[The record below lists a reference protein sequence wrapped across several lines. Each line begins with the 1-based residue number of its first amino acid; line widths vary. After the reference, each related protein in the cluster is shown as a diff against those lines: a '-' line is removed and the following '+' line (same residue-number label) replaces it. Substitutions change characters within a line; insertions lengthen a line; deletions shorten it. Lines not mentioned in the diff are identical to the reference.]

1 MARMSA
7 TSELSGGV
15 SRWLLRKLFGML
27 LTMLAVSFLV
37 FAVLELNVDDVAV
50 KVLGQFST
58 ADQRHAWLVQ
68 NGYTAPFLWRYLRWI
83 GEFVTGHWGT
93 STYYREDVLT
103 LIAPRLAA
111 SGLLAGAALLVI
123 VPLGLVMGV
132 IAGMREGS
140 FVDRLVSVFAVVTT
154 SIPEFASAV
163 FLTSL
168 FVFWLGWL
176 PGVST
181 MADGFHLRELVL
193 PVSVLTLYSAG
204 YVARMTRSSMVE
216 VMQSPYIRTARLK
229 GNSMRRI
236 IVRHALR
243 NALITPVTVIMLQ
256 IPWLMSGVIVVEVF
270 FAYQGFGT
278 LLYQAALNTDI
289 YLIEACTM
297 ISVVVVVLTQ
307 VASDLLYTWLNPRMS
322 IRTARTAAG
331 TK

>member
-1 MARMSA
+1 
-7 TSELSGGV
+7 
-15 SRWLLRKLFGML
+15 
-27 LTMLAVSFLV
+27 V
-37 FAVLELNVDDVAV
+37 FA
-50 KVLGQFST
+50 
-58 ADQRHAWLVQ
+58 
-68 NGYTAPFLWRYLRWI
+68 I
-83 GEFVTGHWGT
+83 
-93 STYYREDVLT
+93 
-103 LIAPRLAA
+103 
-111 SGLLAGAALLVI
+111 
-123 VPLGLVMGV
+123 
-132 IAGMREGS
+132 
-140 FVDRLVSVFAVVTT
+140 VTT

-181 MADGFHLRELVL
+181 MADGFHVRELVL

-229 GNSMRRI
+229 GNSMRRV

-297 ISVVVVVLTQ
+297 VSVVVVVVTQ
-307 VASDLLYTWLNPRMS
+307 VASDLLYAWLNPRMS
-322 IRTARTAAG
+322 IRAVRVAG
-331 TK
+331 AK

>member
-1 MARMSA
+1 MTTANA
-7 TSELSGGV
+7 LSGGV
-15 SRWLLRKLFGML
+15 PRWLLRKLVGMV

-37 FAVLELNVDDVAV
+37 FAVLELNVNDVAV

-58 ADQRHAWLVQ
+58 LDQRQAWLQ
-68 NGYTAPFLWRYLRWI
+68 ENGYTAPFLLRYVRWI
-83 GEFVTGHWGT
+83 WDFVTGHWGT

-111 SGLLAGAALLVI
+111 SGLLAGAALLMI
-123 VPLGLVMGV
+123 VPIGLIMGV
-132 IAGMREGS
+132 VAGVREGS
-140 FVDRLVSVFAVVTT
+140 VVDRLVSVFAIVTT

-163 FLTSL
+163 FLTAF

-181 MADGFHLRELVL
+181 MADGFHFRELVL

-216 VMQSPYIRTARLK
+216 VMQSQYIRTARLK
-229 GNSMRRI
+229 GNPMRRV

-243 NALITPVTVIMLQ
+243 NALITPVTVVMLQ
-256 IPWLMSGVIVVEVF
+256 IPWLLSGVIVVEVF

-307 VASDLLYTWLNPRMS
+307 VASDLLYAWLNPRMS
-322 IRTARTAAG
+322 IRGAGKAAG

>member
-1 MARMSA
+1 MSA
-7 TSELSGGV
+7 ASDLSDGV
-15 SRWLLRKLFGML
+15 SRWLLRKIFGML

-331 TK
+331 AK

>member
-1 MARMSA
+1 MSA

>member
-1 MARMSA
+1 MARVTA
-7 TSELSGGV
+7 TTDLSGGV
-15 SRWLLRKLFGML
+15 PRWLLRKLFGML

-37 FAVLELNVDDVAV
+37 FAVLEFNVNDVAV

-58 ADQRHAWLVQ
+58 EDQRHSWLVQ
-68 NGYTAPFLWRYLRWI
+68 NGYTAPFLLRYLRWI
-83 GEFVTGHWGT
+83 GQFVTGHWGT

-111 SGLLAGAALLVI
+111 SGLLAAAALLAI

-132 IAGMREGS
+132 IAGMRVGP
-140 FVDRLVSVFAVVTT
+140 FVDRLVSVFAIVTT

-204 YVARMTRSSMVE
+204 YVARMTRSSMAE

-229 GNSMRRI
+229 GNSMRRV

-297 ISVVVVVLTQ
+297 VSVVVVVVTQ
-307 VASDLLYTWLNPRMS
+307 VASDLLYAWLNPRIS
-322 IRTARTAAG
+322 IRAVRVAG
-331 TK
+331 AK

>member
-1 MARMSA
+1 MSA
-7 TSELSGGV
+7 TSDLSGGV

-68 NGYTAPFLWRYLRWI
+68 NGYTAPFLLRYLRWI

-93 STYYREDVLT
+93 STYYREDILT

-111 SGLLAGAALLVI
+111 SGLLAGAALLAI

-229 GNSMRRI
+229 GNSMHRI
-236 IVRHALR
+236 ILRHALR

-297 ISVVVVVLTQ
+297 ISVVVVVVTQ

-322 IRTARTAAG
+322 IRNAPAAG
-331 TK
+331 AK

>member
-1 MARMSA
+1 MTTVNA
-7 TSELSGGV
+7 LSGGMP
-15 SRWLLRKLFGML
+15 RWLLRKLVGMV

-37 FAVLELNVDDVAV
+37 FAVLELNVNDVAV

-58 ADQRHAWLVQ
+58 PDQRQAWLQ
-68 NGYTAPFLWRYLRWI
+68 ENGYTAPFLLRYVRWI
-83 GEFVTGHWGT
+83 WEFVTGHWGT

-111 SGLLAGAALLVI
+111 SGLLAGAALLMI
-123 VPLGLVMGV
+123 VPIGLVMGV
-132 IAGMREGS
+132 IAGVREGS
-140 FVDRLVSVFAVVTT
+140 VVDRLVSVFAIVTT

-163 FLTSL
+163 LLTAF

-181 MADGFHLRELVL
+181 MADGFHFRELVL

-216 VMQSPYIRTARLK
+216 VMQSQYIRTARLK
-229 GNSMRRI
+229 GNPMRRV

-243 NALITPVTVIMLQ
+243 NALITPVTVVMLQ
-256 IPWLMSGVIVVEVF
+256 IPWLLSGVIVVEVF

-307 VASDLLYTWLNPRMS
+307 VASDLLYAWLNPRMS
-322 IRTARTAAG
+322 IRGVGKGAG
-331 TK
+331 AK

>member
-1 MARMSA
+1 VSTAG
-7 TSELSGGV
+7 TLSGGI
-15 SRWLLRKLFGML
+15 SRWLLRKGLGMV

-37 FAVLELNVDDVAV
+37 FAVLEFNVNDVAV

-58 ADQRHAWLVQ
+58 PDQRQAWLQ
-68 NGYTAPFLWRYLRWI
+68 ENGYTAPFLLRYVRWL
-83 GEFVTGHWGT
+83 GEFLTGHWGT
-93 STYYREDVLT
+93 STYYREDVLE
-103 LIAPRLAA
+103 LIRPRLAA

-123 VPLGLVMGV
+123 VPIGLVMGV
-132 IAGMREGS
+132 IAGVRAGS
-140 FVDRLVSVFAVVTT
+140 VVDRLVSVLAIVTT

-163 FLTSL
+163 FLAAL

-204 YVARMTRSSMVE
+204 YVARMTRSSMIE

-229 GNSMRRI
+229 GNPMRRVI
-236 IVRHALR
+236 LRHALR

-297 ISVVVVVLTQ
+297 VSVVVVVFTQ
-307 VASDLLYTWLNPRMS
+307 VASDLMYVWLNPRMS
-322 IRTARTAAG
+322 VRAPRGAR
-331 TK
+331 

>member
-1 MARMSA
+1 MAVV
-7 TSELSGGV
+7 T
-15 SRWLLRKLFGML
+15 LRKLAGML

-37 FAVLELNVDDVAV
+37 FAVLEINVDDVAV

-58 ADQRHAWLVQ
+58 ADQRAAWLQ
-68 NGYTAPFLWRYLRWI
+68 ENGYNAPFLLRYLRWL
-83 GEFVTGHWGT
+83 GRFVTGHWGT

-123 VPLGLVMGV
+123 VPVGLVMGV
-132 IAGMREGS
+132 IAGVREGS
-140 FVDRLVSVFAVVTT
+140 ALDRLVSVFAVVTT

-163 FLTSL
+163 FLTAL
-168 FVFWLGWL
+168 FVFWLSWL

-181 MADGFHLRELVL
+181 MADGFHVRELVL

-204 YVARMTRSSMVE
+204 YIARMTRSSMIQ

-229 GNSMRRI
+229 GNSMRQVI
-236 IVRHALR
+236 LRHALR

-256 IPWLMSGVIVVEVF
+256 IPWLLSGVIVVEVF

-289 YLIEACTM
+289 DLIEACTM
-297 ISVVVVVLTQ
+297 VSVAVVVLTQ
-307 VASDLLYTWLNPRMS
+307 VASELLYVWLNPRMS
-322 IRTARTAAG
+322 FR
-331 TK
+331 

>member
-1 MARMSA
+1 VTA
-7 TSELSGGV
+7 TTDLSGGV
-15 SRWLLRKLFGML
+15 PRWLLRKLFGML

-37 FAVLELNVDDVAV
+37 FAVLEFNVNDVAV

-58 ADQRHAWLVQ
+58 EDQRHSWLVQ
-68 NGYTAPFLWRYLRWI
+68 NGYTAPFLLRYLRWI
-83 GEFVTGHWGT
+83 GQFVTGHWGT

-111 SGLLAGAALLVI
+111 SGLLAAAALLAI

-132 IAGMREGS
+132 IAGMRVGS
-140 FVDRLVSVFAVVTT
+140 FVDRLVSVFAIVTT

-204 YVARMTRSSMVE
+204 YVARMTRSSMAE

-229 GNSMRRI
+229 GNSMRRV

-297 ISVVVVVLTQ
+297 VSVVVVVVTQ
-307 VASDLLYTWLNPRMS
+307 VASDLLYAWLNPRIS
-322 IRTARTAAG
+322 IRAVRVAG
-331 TK
+331 AK

>member
-1 MARMSA
+1 MSQPA
-7 TSELSGGV
+7 SFSAGV
-15 SRWLLRKLFGML
+15 PRWLLRKVLGML

-37 FAVLELNVDDVAV
+37 FAVLEFNVDDVAV

-58 ADQRHAWLVQ
+58 ADQRQAWLQ
-68 NGYTAPFLWRYLRWI
+68 ENGYTAPFLLRYLRWL

-123 VPLGLVMGV
+123 VPLGLLMGV
-132 IAGMREGS
+132 IAGIREGS
-140 FVDRLVSVFAVVTT
+140 IVDRLVSVFAIVTT

-163 FLTSL
+163 FLTAL

-181 MADGFHLRELVL
+181 MADGFHVRELVL
-193 PVSVLTLYSAG
+193 PVGVLTLYSAG
-204 YVARMTRSSMVE
+204 YIARMTRSSMAE

-229 GNSMRRI
+229 GNPLLRV

-243 NALITPVTVIMLQ
+243 NAFITPVTVIMLQ
-256 IPWLMSGVIVVEVF
+256 IPWLLSGVIVVEVF

-297 ISVVVVVLTQ
+297 VSVVTVVLTQ
-307 VASDLLYTWLNPRMS
+307 VASDLMYAWLNPRMS
-322 IRTARTAAG
+322 FRASGRSAG
-331 TK
+331 SG

>member
-1 MARMSA
+1 VARVTA
-7 TSELSGGV
+7 TTDLSGGV
-15 SRWLLRKLFGML
+15 PRWLLRKLFGML

-37 FAVLELNVDDVAV
+37 FAVLEFNVNDVAV

-58 ADQRHAWLVQ
+58 EDQRHSWLVQ
-68 NGYTAPFLWRYLRWI
+68 NGYTAPFLLRYLRWI
-83 GEFVTGHWGT
+83 GQFVTGHWGT

-111 SGLLAGAALLVI
+111 SGLLAAAALLAI

-132 IAGMREGS
+132 IAGMRAGS
-140 FVDRLVSVFAVVTT
+140 FVDRLVSVFAIVTT

-204 YVARMTRSSMVE
+204 YVARMTRSSMAE

-229 GNSMRRI
+229 GNSMRRV

-297 ISVVVVVLTQ
+297 VSVVVVVVTQ
-307 VASDLLYTWLNPRMS
+307 VASDLLYAWLNPRIS
-322 IRTARTAAG
+322 IRAVRVAG
-331 TK
+331 AK

>member
-1 MARMSA
+1 M
-7 TSELSGGV
+7 

-111 SGLLAGAALLVI
+111 SGLLAGAALMVI

-331 TK
+331 AK

>member
-1 MARMSA
+1 MTA
-7 TSELSGGV
+7 TTDLSGGLP
-15 SRWLLRKLFGML
+15 RWLLRKLFGML

-37 FAVLELNVDDVAV
+37 FAVLEFNVNDVAV

-58 ADQRHAWLVQ
+58 EDQRHSWLVQ
-68 NGYTAPFLWRYLRWI
+68 NGYTAPFLLRYLRWI
-83 GEFVTGHWGT
+83 GQFVTGHWGT

-111 SGLLAGAALLVI
+111 SGLLAAAALLAI

-132 IAGMREGS
+132 IAGMRAGS
-140 FVDRLVSVFAVVTT
+140 FVDRLVSVFAIVTT

-204 YVARMTRSSMVE
+204 YVARMTRSSMAE

-229 GNSMRRI
+229 GNSMRRV

-297 ISVVVVVLTQ
+297 VSVVVVVLTQ
-307 VASDLLYTWLNPRMS
+307 VASDLLYTLLNPRMS
-322 IRTARTAAG
+322 IRAG
-331 TK
+331 RVAGAK

>member
-1 MARMSA
+1 VTA
-7 TSELSGGV
+7 TTDLSGGV
-15 SRWLLRKLFGML
+15 PRWLLRKLFGML

-37 FAVLELNVDDVAV
+37 FAVLEFNVNDVAV

-58 ADQRHAWLVQ
+58 EDQRHSWLVQ
-68 NGYTAPFLWRYLRWI
+68 NGYTAPFLLRYLRWI
-83 GEFVTGHWGT
+83 GQFVTGHWGT

-111 SGLLAGAALLVI
+111 SGLLAAAALLAI

-132 IAGMREGS
+132 IAGMRAGS
-140 FVDRLVSVFAVVTT
+140 FVDRLVSVFAIVTT

-204 YVARMTRSSMVE
+204 YVARMTRSSMAE

-229 GNSMRRI
+229 GNSMRRV

-297 ISVVVVVLTQ
+297 VSVVVVVVTQ
-307 VASDLLYTWLNPRMS
+307 VASDLLYAWLNPRIS
-322 IRTARTAAG
+322 IRAVRVAG
-331 TK
+331 AK

>member
-1 MARMSA
+1 M
-7 TSELSGGV
+7 SGGV
-15 SRWLLRKLFGML
+15 SRWLLRKGLGMV

-37 FAVLELNVDDVAV
+37 FAVLEFNVSDVAV

-58 ADQRHAWLVQ
+58 PDQRQAWLQ
-68 NGYTAPFLWRYLRWI
+68 ENGYTAPFLLRYVRWLW
-83 GEFVTGHWGT
+83 EFVTGHWGT

-103 LIAPRLAA
+103 LIRPRLAA
-111 SGLLAGAALLVI
+111 SGLLAGAALLAI
-123 VPLGLVMGV
+123 VPTGLVMGV
-132 IAGMREGS
+132 IAGVREGS
-140 FVDRLVSVFAVVTT
+140 VVDRLVSVFAILTT

-163 FLTSL
+163 FLTAL

-229 GNSMRRI
+229 GNPMRRVI
-236 IVRHALR
+236 LRHALR

-297 ISVVVVVLTQ
+297 VSVVVVVLTQ
-307 VASDLLYTWLNPRMS
+307 VASDLLYVWLNPRMS
-322 IRTARTAAG
+322 VRAPRDA
-331 TK
+331 K

>member
-1 MARMSA
+1 MTTA
-7 TSELSGGV
+7 TDLSGGV
-15 SRWLLRKLFGML
+15 PRWLLRKLFGML

-37 FAVLELNVDDVAV
+37 FAVLELNVNDVAV

-58 ADQRHAWLVQ
+58 EDQRHAWLVQ
-68 NGYTAPFLWRYLRWI
+68 NGYTAPFLLRYLRWI

-140 FVDRLVSVFAVVTT
+140 FVDRLVSVFAIVTT

-181 MADGFHLRELVL
+181 MADGFHL
-193 PVSVLTLYSAG
+193 
-204 YVARMTRSSMVE
+204 
-216 VMQSPYIRTARLK
+216 Q
-229 GNSMRRI
+229 
-236 IVRHALR
+236 
-243 NALITPVTVIMLQ
+243 
-256 IPWLMSGVIVVEVF
+256 GV
-270 FAYQGFGT
+270 G
-278 LLYQAALNTDI
+278 
-289 YLIEACTM
+289 
-297 ISVVVVVLTQ
+297 
-307 VASDLLYTWLNPRMS
+307 
-322 IRTARTAAG
+322 AAG
-331 TK
+331 GCADSILGGLHRPYDPIQHGRGDAVALHPHRAAERQLDAQGHRAPCAS

>member
-1 MARMSA
+1 MIGADEICAPSA
-7 TSELSGGV
+7 TFQ
-15 SRWLLRKLFGML
+15 SRLPSRALNTRKYP
-27 LTMLAVSFLV
+27 SR
-37 FAVLELNVDDVAV
+37 FAVNSTSEAV
-50 KVLGQFST
+50 VRIPESETSFILK
-58 ADQRHAWLVQ
+58 DH
-68 NGYTAPFLWRYLRWI
+68 
-83 GEFVTGHWGT
+83 FVSPDFGSIAFNSPWPYSSVH
-93 STYYREDVLT
+93 V

-140 FVDRLVSVFAVVTT
+140 FVDRLVSVFAIVTT

-181 MADGFHLRELVL
+181 MADGFHLKELVL

-204 YVARMTRSSMVE
+204 YVARMTRSSMAE

-229 GNSMRRI
+229 GNSMRRV

-278 LLYQAALNTDI
+278 LLYQAALNTDV

-297 ISVVVVVLTQ
+297 VSVVVVVVTQ
-307 VASDLLYTWLNPRMS
+307 VASDLLYAWLNPRIS
-322 IRTARTAAG
+322 IRAVRVAG
-331 TK
+331 AK

>member
-1 MARMSA
+1 MSSA
-7 TSELSGGV
+7 GTSSGGV
-15 SRWLLRKLFGML
+15 SRWMLRKLVGMV

-58 ADQRHAWLVQ
+58 ADQRHAWMVE
-68 NGYTAPFLWRYLRWI
+68 NGYTAPFLLRYVRWLW
-83 GEFVTGHWGT
+83 EFVTGHWGT

-123 VPLGLVMGV
+123 VPTGLVMGV
-132 IAGMREGS
+132 IAGVREGS
-140 FVDRLVSVFAVVTT
+140 VIDRLVSVFAIVTT

-163 FLTSL
+163 FLTAF

-229 GNSMRRI
+229 GNPMRRVI
-236 IVRHALR
+236 IRHALR

-256 IPWLMSGVIVVEVF
+256 IPWLLSGVIVVEVF

-297 ISVVVVVLTQ
+297 VSVVAVVLSQ
-307 VASDLLYTWLNPRMS
+307 VASDLLYAWLNPRMS
-322 IRTARTAAG
+322 IRGATGRTAGA
-331 TK
+331 K

>member
-1 MARMSA
+1 M
-7 TSELSGGV
+7 TTPNTLSGGV
-15 SRWLLRKLFGML
+15 PRWLLRKLAGMV

-37 FAVLELNVDDVAV
+37 FAILELNVGDVAV

-58 ADQRHAWLVQ
+58 ADQRQAWLQ
-68 NGYTAPFLWRYLRWI
+68 ENGYTAPFLLRYVRWI
-83 GEFVTGHWGT
+83 WAFVTGHWGT

-123 VPLGLVMGV
+123 VPVGLVMGV
-132 IAGMREGS
+132 IAGVREGS
-140 FVDRLVSVFAVVTT
+140 VVDRLVSVFAIVTT

-163 FLTSL
+163 FLTAF

-181 MADGFHLRELVL
+181 MADGFHVRELVL

-216 VMQSPYIRTARLK
+216 VMQSQYIRTARLK
-229 GNSMRRI
+229 GNPMRRV

-256 IPWLMSGVIVVEVF
+256 IPWLLSGVIVVEVF

-297 ISVVVVVLTQ
+297 VSVVVVVLTQ
-307 VASDLLYTWLNPRMS
+307 VASDLLYAWLNPRMS
-322 IRTARTAAG
+322 IRGAARAAG
-331 TK
+331 SK

>member
-1 MARMSA
+1 MSA
-7 TSELSGGV
+7 ASDLSSGV

-111 SGLLAGAALLVI
+111 SGLLAGAALMVI

-331 TK
+331 AK

>member
-1 MARMSA
+1 MSVVDA
-7 TSELSGGV
+7 QASGLP
-15 SRWLLRKLFGML
+15 RWLLLTIGGMV
-27 LTMLAVSFLV
+27 LTMIAVSFLV
-37 FAVLELNVDDVAV
+37 FSVLELNVDDVAV

-58 ADQRHAWLVQ
+58 ADQRAAWLQ
-68 NGYTAPFLWRYLRWI
+68 EGGYNAPFLLRYLRWLGHFI
-83 GEFVTGHWGT
+83 TGHWGN

-123 VPLGLVMGV
+123 VPVGLALGV
-132 IAGMREGS
+132 IAGVREGS
-140 FVDRLVSVFAVVTT
+140 VVDRLVSVFAIVTT

-168 FVFWLGWL
+168 FVFWLSWL

-204 YVARMTRSSMVE
+204 YIARMTRSSMIQ

-229 GNSMRRI
+229 GNSMRRVI
-236 IVRHALR
+236 LRHALR

-256 IPWLMSGVIVVEVF
+256 IPWLLSGVIVVEVF

-289 YLIEACTM
+289 DLIEACTM
-297 ISVVVVVLTQ
+297 VSVAVVVTTQ
-307 VASDLLYTWLNPRMS
+307 VASDLLYAWLNPRMS
-322 IRTARTAAG
+322 FR
-331 TK
+331 

>member
-1 MARMSA
+1 VSGASD
-7 TSELSGGV
+7 LSGGV

-37 FAVLELNVDDVAV
+37 FAVLELNVGDVAV
-50 KVLGQFST
+50 KVLGPFST

-68 NGYTAPFLWRYLRWI
+68 NGYMAPFLLRYLRWI
-83 GEFVTGHWGT
+83 VEFVSGHWGT

-103 LIAPRLAA
+103 LVAPRLAA

-123 VPLGLVMGV
+123 VPLGLGMGV

-140 FVDRLVSVFAVVTT
+140 IVDRLVSVFAILTT

-181 MADGFHLRELVL
+181 MADGFHLKELVL

-204 YVARMTRSSMVE
+204 YVARMTRSSMAE

-229 GNSMRRI
+229 GNSMRRV

-297 ISVVVVVLTQ
+297 VSVVVVVVTQ

-322 IRTARTAAG
+322 IRAG
-331 TK
+331 RVAGAK

>member
-1 MARMSA
+1 
-7 TSELSGGV
+7 
-15 SRWLLRKLFGML
+15 
-27 LTMLAVSFLV
+27 MLAVSFLV

-68 NGYTAPFLWRYLRWI
+68 NGYTAPFLLRYLRWI

-331 TK
+331 AK

>member
-1 MARMSA
+1 MTA
-7 TSELSGGV
+7 TTDLSGGV
-15 SRWLLRKLFGML
+15 PRWLLRKLFGML

-37 FAVLELNVDDVAV
+37 FAVLEFNVNDVAV

-58 ADQRHAWLVQ
+58 EDQRHSWLVQ
-68 NGYTAPFLWRYLRWI
+68 NGYTAPFLLRYLRWI
-83 GEFVTGHWGT
+83 GQFVTGHWGT

-111 SGLLAGAALLVI
+111 SGLLAAAALLAI

-132 IAGMREGS
+132 IAGMRAGS
-140 FVDRLVSVFAVVTT
+140 FVDRLVSVFAIVTT

-204 YVARMTRSSMVE
+204 YVARMTRSSMAE

-229 GNSMRRI
+229 GNSMRRV

-297 ISVVVVVLTQ
+297 VSVVVVVVTQ
-307 VASDLLYTWLNPRMS
+307 VASDLLYAWLNPRIS
-322 IRTARTAAG
+322 IRAVRVAG
-331 TK
+331 AK

>member
-1 MARMSA
+1 MTA
-7 TSELSGGV
+7 TTDLSGGV
-15 SRWLLRKLFGML
+15 PRWLLRKLFGML

-37 FAVLELNVDDVAV
+37 FAVLEFNVNDVAV

-58 ADQRHAWLVQ
+58 EDQRHSWLVQ
-68 NGYTAPFLWRYLRWI
+68 NGYTAPFLLRYLRWI
-83 GEFVTGHWGT
+83 GQFVTGHWGT

-111 SGLLAGAALLVI
+111 SGLLAAAALLAI

-132 IAGMREGS
+132 IAGMRVGS
-140 FVDRLVSVFAVVTT
+140 FVDRLVSVFAIVTT

-204 YVARMTRSSMVE
+204 YVARMTRSSMAE

-229 GNSMRRI
+229 GNSMRRV

-297 ISVVVVVLTQ
+297 VSVVVVVVTQ
-307 VASDLLYTWLNPRMS
+307 VASDLLYAWLNPRIS
-322 IRTARTAAG
+322 IRAVRVAG
-331 TK
+331 AK